1 MDSQTYRPS
10 PPTVLIV
17 DDEHTLRQLMKRAL
31 EERGYRVIAAEDGAT
46 AWELLQA
53 GATIDAV
60 VTDVAMAKMTGL
72 ELAALVATL
81 PNAPPVVLVSGFR
94 QDTSATASAF
104 LPKPFLPDQ
113 LTNMVG
119 HLLSDLSSA
128 RQIH

>member
-1 MDSQTYRPS
+1 MDSQTYHPT

-31 EERGYRVIAAEDGAT
+31 EDRGYRVIAAEDGAT

-94 QDTSATASAF
+94 QDQTAPGSAF
-104 LPKPFLPDQ
+104 IPKPFAPDQ
-113 LTNMVG
+113 LTNTVG
-119 HLLSDLSSA
+119 RLLSDLSSG
-128 RQIH
+128 RPMH

>member
-1 MDSQTYRPS
+1 MASEYRPS

-17 DDEHTLRQLMKRAL
+17 DDEHVLRQLMKRAL

-46 AWELLQA
+46 AWELLKA

-60 VTDVAMAKMTGL
+60 VTDVSMARMSGL

-81 PNAPPVVLVSGFR
+81 PNAPPVVLVSGYR
-94 QDTSATASAF
+94 QDTSALGSAF

-113 LTNMVG
+113 LSNTVG
-119 HLLSDLSSA
+119 QLLSDLSSG
-128 RQIH
+128 RQLN

>member
-1 MDSQTYRPS
+1 MNPDQHRLS

-17 DDEHTLRQLMKRAL
+17 DDEHVLRQLMKRAL

-53 GATIDAV
+53 GATVDAV
-60 VTDVAMAKMTGL
+60 VTDVSMTRMTGL

-81 PNAPPVVLVSGFR
+81 PKAPPVVLVSGFR
-94 QDTSATASAF
+94 QDTSALGSTF

-113 LTNMVG
+113 LANTVG
-119 HLLSDLSSA
+119 QLLSDLSYGG
-128 RQIH
+128 QMH

>member
-1 MDSQTYRPS
+1 MTPEKHRLS

-17 DDEHTLRQLMKRAL
+17 DDEHVLRQLMKRAL

-53 GATIDAV
+53 GATVDAV
-60 VTDVAMAKMTGL
+60 VTDVSMTRMTGL

-81 PNAPPVVLVSGFR
+81 PNAPPVVLVSGYR
-94 QDTSATASAF
+94 QDTSALGSVF

-113 LTNMVG
+113 LANTVG
-119 HLLSDLSSA
+119 QLLSDLSYGG
-128 RQIH
+128 QMH